1 MTTSTATT
9 EFNARE
15 ALRQH
20 FEKNAITAF
29 NNCIELLRQRDFYL
43 HALSKIEQGA
53 DLTTELQELKLVS
66 KSTAKKICKLLAK
79 DAEKSAM
86 SVWDLN
92 LNLSKLFKTTK
103 QSIMDEYSLLPLF
116 HIEYHSDAKYGAVRL
131 NVKTFRRNLTIDVE
145 GVEKDCDK
153 IHSQIILQILK

>member
-1 MTTSTATT
+1 MTISTATT
-9 EFNARE
+9 EFDARE

-20 FEKNAITAF
+20 FEKNALTAF
-29 NNCIELLRQRDFYL
+29 ESCIEFLKQRDFYL
-43 HALSKIEQGA
+43 HALHKLEQGD

-66 KSTAKKICKLLAK
+66 KSTAKKICKQLAK

-103 QSIMDEYSLLPLF
+103 QSIRDEYSLLPLF
-116 HIEYHSDAKYGAVRL
+116 HIEYRADAKYGAVRL